1 MQFTYTNVLVCQ
13 KVHLGFSMTSYEKTQ
28 MNVLATP
35 IFNTHGNTME
45 DVFLSIIKSIL

>member
-13 KVHLGFSMTSYEKTQ
+13 KVHLGFSMTSYEKIQ

-35 IFNTHGNTME
+35 IFNTPDNTME
-45 DVFLSIIKSIL
+45 DCILAHY